1 MEAYIMTSGAEKAV
15 FICTNCGKVI
25 HRNVKNCYKIIK
37 FVNYQGK
44 LVCSLCKFKK
54 IIGKR

>member
-1 MEAYIMTSGAEKAV
+1 MTSGAEKAV